1 MYAIRRLLRGA
12 FLVLAVATGST
23 MLAATPSQAV
33 PSSGGCGTTEGWD
46 DDGSYE
52 CGYCE
57 VFDSGYCVFVCTNGA
72 TGGFAC
78 DEF

>member
-12 FLVLAVATGST
+12 FLVLAVAIGST

-33 PSSGGCGTTEGWD
+33 ASSGGCGTTEGWD